1 MHISRA
7 HIETGKHR
15 EHVHKKAHTHTQIRV
30 EAPRY
35 RKPQEM
41 LTALW
46 RKNERGAST
55 RKASYVLAKVS
66 QQDPYQ
72 RDGCAAHM
80 SMFMYTSRYRTD
92 VHSHKHMR
100 DTFIHPGQAE
110 KLLRVSSQ
118 TYNTRP
124 LKGCLTLCGEI
135 QKTAATKGD
144 SDTHNC
150 LYKTEPDLKQKCSE
164 EEAG

>member
-66 QQDPYQ
+66 QQDPY
-72 RDGCAAHM
+72 
-80 SMFMYTSRYRTD
+80 
-92 VHSHKHMR
+92 
-100 DTFIHPGQAE
+100 
-110 KLLRVSSQ
+110 
-118 TYNTRP
+118 
-124 LKGCLTLCGEI
+124 
-135 QKTAATKGD
+135 
-144 SDTHNC
+144 
-150 LYKTEPDLKQKCSE
+150 
-164 EEAG
+164 